1 MDGGMAVSNQQI
13 LNALLGTLAVCGANP
28 RRSVGIKLMRKTQ
41 GCIAD
46 VSSAACF
53 VALVKADDDAM
64 TCPTHQIWVQAVLVT
79 IVLWRA
85 IPDARNSNGRDAT

>member
-13 LNALLGTLAVCGANP
+13 INALLGTRAVCGANP

-79 IVLWRA
+79 SVLWCA
-85 IPDARNSNGRDAT
+85 IPDACNGNGRDAT